1 MLTADGVSIASLIV
15 ASVGT
20 IFAGLA
26 AYFAWLAPSKKDLQ
40 RVEANTAET
49 ADRLE
54 KVRSHI
60 ARVDDRQNEQHNA
73 DLIRE
78 RARRISIH
86 VAGES
91 DISGNSMTLTFTLKD
106 PNVVL
111 LQIELAN
118 EIGSSFG
125 HAECASV
132 APNQFTAAFD
142 IDVVRTWF
150 ESATKIDIYAR
161 RVLTIRARLL
171 FGKLPAE
178 RDIPVFLKKDTV
190 PLFKLE
196 GSG

>member
-26 AYFAWLAPSKKDLQ
+26 AYFAWLAPSKKDFQ

-78 RARRISIH
+78 RA
-86 VAGES
+86 
-91 DISGNSMTLTFTLKD
+91 
-106 PNVVL
+106 
-111 LQIELAN
+111 
-118 EIGSSFG
+118 
-125 HAECASV
+125 
-132 APNQFTAAFD
+132 
-142 IDVVRTWF
+142 
-150 ESATKIDIYAR
+150 
-161 RVLTIRARLL
+161 
-171 FGKLPAE
+171 
-178 RDIPVFLKKDTV
+178 
-190 PLFKLE
+190 
-196 GSG
+196 